1 MNAED
6 KTAIVR
12 VCGLSKEFFQRRPLT
27 RTKITIQA
35 LIDVNLT
42 VRRGTTLAIVG
53 ESGAGKSTLIR
64 CLSLIEKPT
73 AGQIWWN
80 DTDLLKLRGK
90 RLFAMRRRIQVVFQ
104 DPASALNPSMT
115 AQEIIE
121 EPLVIQKIGIRSERR
136 ELALKLMEQV
146 GLPEK
151 CANKL
156 PFEFSGGQRQRLAI
170 ARALALEPNLLILD
184 EALSN
189 LDLANQ
195 DMILRLLSDL
205 QAARSLTYIHVSHDL
220 RLMEGIADEVAVMQ
234 NGRIVEQ
241 KDTNELFLHPE
252 QPYTQELLE
261 AAPLLESIVQARLAW
276 DCR

>member
-261 AAPLLESIVQARLAW
+261 AAPLLDSIVQARLAW

>member
-241 KDTNELFLHPE
+241 KDTNELFLHPD